1 MKMAPWLYWLPR
13 LLSFVW
19 IGFFSLFALD
29 AFDAQDTVFENIG
42 HFATHLV
49 LPALLSLVLLL
60 AWFRP
65 SVGGL
70 LMLLST
76 LAMSVLIYRLNWG
89 MNHHA
94 GKSPGIV
101 ALLCGPFLLSAL
113 LFLTEGKRSKKV

>member
-1 MKMAPWLYWLPR
+1 MAPWLYWLPR

-94 GKSPGIV
+94 GKSLGIV